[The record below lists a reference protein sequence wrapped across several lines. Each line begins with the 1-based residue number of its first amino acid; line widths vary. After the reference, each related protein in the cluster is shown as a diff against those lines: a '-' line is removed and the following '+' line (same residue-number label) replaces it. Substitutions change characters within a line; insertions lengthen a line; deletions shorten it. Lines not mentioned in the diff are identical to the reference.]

1 MFGSLMGTSTVVSYV
16 ESAAGIAAG
25 ARSGVTAIVVGLL
38 FLLSL
43 PLASLADLIPVS
55 ATAPALILV
64 GALMMASAADIDWP
78 DPVAAIPA
86 FLTILTIPL
95 TFSIATGISFGF
107 IASAL
112 LRACRRAVSERR
124 LAAVCAGGALRSTV
138 RLFGGVRQRG
148 VEVHQS
154 GALVT
159 IEINEGPNKVSIAGK
174 QRRSVRALRSLQLL
188 RSKSG
193 A

>member
-1 MFGSLMGTSTVVSYV
+1 MFGSLMGTSTVVSYI

-43 PLASLADLIPVS
+43 PLTSLAGLIPVS

-112 LRACRRAVSERR
+112 LRLVAGRFQKEDWLLYVLAVLCVLRFVY
-124 LAAVCAGGALRSTV
+124 LAG
-138 RLFGGVRQRG
+138 
-148 VEVHQS
+148 
-154 GALVT
+154 
-159 IEINEGPNKVSIAGK
+159 
-174 QRRSVRALRSLQLL
+174 
-188 RSKSG
+188 
-193 A
+193 